1 MNINKTSNVHITW
14 HWGTFMQPLL
24 LYKTYNY
31 YISLFWAS
39 VVALVI
45 IHHIVICGPSIS
57 ILVSILSQM
66 AQFLKKYV
74 IELKM
79 CVDFFLRLS
88 KIFHVLRRTEQNMV
102 TYIYIY
108 WSIPVILVQF
118 KLNFNF
124 LDRVPKYSQPSN
136 FMKIQPYEA

>member
-1 MNINKTSNVHITW
+1 
-14 HWGTFMQPLL
+14 
-24 LYKTYNY
+24 
-31 YISLFWAS
+31 
-39 VVALVI
+39 
-45 IHHIVICGPSIS
+45 
-57 ILVSILSQM
+57 M